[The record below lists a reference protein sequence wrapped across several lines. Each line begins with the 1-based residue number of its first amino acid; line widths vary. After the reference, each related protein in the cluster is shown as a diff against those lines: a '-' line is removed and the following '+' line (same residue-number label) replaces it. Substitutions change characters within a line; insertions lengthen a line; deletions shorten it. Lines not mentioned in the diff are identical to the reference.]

1 MRSRWTLAV
10 LLVCL
15 LAAAVPR
22 PAACR
27 ALSRALPQ
35 LPARRLVAAG
45 GASDAAPSVRNR
57 RAHAGVTRAN
67 AARAVAQG
75 GSATPPL
82 KYDRS
87 AFHVHIPVWLIVLI
101 VLTACCILSGSCVA
115 AHSQFVRAPPTLH
128 RTSLRSAAIRFAA

>member
-1 MRSRWTLAV
+1 M

-15 LAAAVPR
+15 LASAAPR